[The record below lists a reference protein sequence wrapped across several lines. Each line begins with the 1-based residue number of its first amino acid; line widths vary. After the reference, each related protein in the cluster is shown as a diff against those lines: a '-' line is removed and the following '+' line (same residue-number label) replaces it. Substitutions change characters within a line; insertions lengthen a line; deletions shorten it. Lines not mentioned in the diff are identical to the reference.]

1 MFNSYGFKWFVIT
14 FTKEKQKKKKK
25 DNFLWL
31 EKYFAW
37 CKPAL
42 PSAALRRSGIYPP
55 QEGSSTQLLLRGT
68 KQSMEASSE
77 ESWQPVVKASISL
90 GNRAGKQEP
99 PPDRFR
105 ASVPGNN
112 KAGNKQQELV
122 KGSDLALH
130 LHVLESPWRWLT
142 SLIMAADRGLFI
154 WMSDKN
160 TGHRALNGDLGRA
173 E

>member
-1 MFNSYGFKWFVIT
+1 MEQGRET
-14 FTKEKQKKKKK
+14 
-25 DNFLWL
+25 
-31 EKYFAW
+31 
-37 CKPAL
+37 
-42 PSAALRRSGIYPP
+42 
-55 QEGSSTQLLLRGT
+55 GT
-68 KQSMEASSE
+68 S
-77 ESWQPVVKASISL
+77 
-90 GNRAGKQEP
+90 

-173 E
+173 EKRLWGAAQLLYLRKLVRPGFSSVIRVKFNLVITLEHYDKATFAAYSITF